1 MAYPFR
7 HFTTFQTFKTEFNV
21 VLLLKLSYFKLHA
34 TLALSSRET
43 AAGGFEME
51 KVGVDYYIK
60 SSTSMLALYAIA
72 PPI

>member
-34 TLALSSRET
+34 TLALSGRET
-43 AAGGFEME
+43 LAGGFEME
-51 KVGVDYYIK
+51 KVCVDYYIK
-60 SSTSMLALYAIA
+60 STSMLALYAIA

>member
-34 TLALSSRET
+34 TLALSGRET
-43 AAGGFEME
+43 AAEGFEME
-51 KVGVDYYIK
+51 KVGVDCYIN
-60 SSTSMLALYAIA
+60 STSMLALYAIA